1 MQVCC
6 YTNLSPY
13 TLYHKMGVCVY
24 VKEAYK
30 TEKYVYFLI
39 KVRNVLSAISPAT
52 PISCL
57 AKPQVKSK
65 FNYVA

>member
-1 MQVCC
+1 
-6 YTNLSPY
+6 
-13 TLYHKMGVCVY
+13 MGVCVY

-39 KVRNVLSAISPAT
+39 KVRRVLSAISHAT

-65 FNYVA
+65 FNYVAQII